1 MDSKTVPKMN
11 KFDRNILLRLERH
24 ICRLHQQLHDCE
36 NARFHRHFEN
46 NDQLQEMTEMT
57 KRSIEMYERTI
68 ARKIDSGEMKISADE
83 NELNLQSVLGARDEN
98 EREESEFREIFG
110 LFAKKDLDGL
120 RERLSE
126 IERETRLGRR
136 LGAKAV
142 DEKFEILFLLRKLG
156 ASVSEEEEQWLHENE
171 RDSDR
176 DFIAIV
182 DN

>member
-1 MDSKTVPKMN
+1 
-11 KFDRNILLRLERH
+11 
-24 ICRLHQQLHDCE
+24 
-36 NARFHRHFEN
+36 
-46 NDQLQEMTEMT
+46 MT

-83 NELNLQSVLGARDEN
+83 NELNWQSLRDED

-156 ASVSEEEEQWLHENE
+156 ASVSEEEEQWLRENE

>member
-1 MDSKTVPKMN
+1 
-11 KFDRNILLRLERH
+11 
-24 ICRLHQQLHDCE
+24 
-36 NARFHRHFEN
+36 
-46 NDQLQEMTEMT
+46 MTEMT

-83 NELNLQSVLGARDEN
+83 NELNWQSLRDED

-156 ASVSEEEEQWLHENE
+156 ASVSEEEEQWLRENE

>member
-1 MDSKTVPKMN
+1 M
-11 KFDRNILLRLERH
+11 
-24 ICRLHQQLHDCE
+24 
-36 NARFHRHFEN
+36 
-46 NDQLQEMTEMT
+46 
-57 KRSIEMYERTI
+57 
-68 ARKIDSGEMKISADE
+68 
-83 NELNLQSVLGARDEN
+83 
-98 EREESEFREIFG
+98 
-110 LFAKKDLDGL
+110 DGL

-142 DEKFEILFLLRKLG
+142 DEKFEILFLFRKLG
-156 ASVSEEEEQWLHENE
+156 ASVSEEEEQWLRENE